1 MRPAKLN
8 LNDIDSLATLLKQ
21 AGVDFGAEDVA
32 DALWL
37 AGHMGESSPG
47 GQQKEQNQN
56 RSGDHLDIREEF
68 IDSNDDPNDPRRAQ
82 VSLPPR
88 QTQAKTGGQSKSGIA
103 LKAPAAPALRV
114 RLDLARA
121 LRPLRRQVP
130 SPDQLEFDEAAT
142 LEQIA
147 DQQVWF
153 PVLRPVPE
161 RWLEVALVVEA
172 MAALPLWQ
180 NTIEEFNTLL
190 ERQGA
195 FRRVTTWR
203 LETKTVGRP
212 QLFPHWRRLPHGRM
226 PRRTEHLW
234 DAASRR
240 LILLV
245 SDCTSQAWY
254 DGSIVKWL
262 DRCGRQAPTAVVQL
276 LPEWLWPQTALGQG
290 TSMWLRAIEPG
301 TVSANLISQHRVAL
315 LQELLALG
323 ETQAPKGVTIPII
336 TLEAEPL
343 KQWAR
348 VVAGAGDNQTLGVQF
363 DRASLTTAKIP
374 TATPT
379 ASSPE
384 ERVQQFRTTASLTA
398 QRLAELMAAAP
409 VSPPVIDLIRQT
421 LLPRAEPVHVAEV
434 YMGGL
439 MAAQAIAA
447 QAGQPPTLEYDFAPG
462 VRAILADAL
471 SKSQTMSVLDAIS
484 RYISERL
491 GLNTKSFEALLR
503 LDFQGDSS
511 AQDLVLPFAEIAIP
525 TLQRM
530 GGEYANIADH
540 LANASK
546 LPPPSPT
553 PSPDDRYPLL
563 QTYTFREATLVFEA
577 DPEPPPVAAQ
587 SQDQLHSFEFE
598 TTTLQIQPG
607 QTQLLVQRRPETTQ
621 QFIQD
626 LGQISLE
633 MVYIPP
639 GTFQMGS
646 PETETGRRNS
656 ESPQHPVTLA
666 EPFFIGKYPV
676 TQAQWRVVAGLSQVG
691 QELDPDPS
699 EFKGDNCPVEQVSWH
714 DATEFC
720 ARLSQHTGRNYR
732 LPTEAEWE
740 YACRAGTT
748 TPFHFGQSI
757 TTDLANYRG
766 TDWEYQ
772 GKTYS
777 GAYGNGPHGEFRQKT
792 TDVGAF
798 KVANAFGLYDMH
810 GNVLEWCQD
819 WWHDSYEAAPEDGR
833 AWLSHGEEGE
843 ERRVLRGGSW
853 GNDPGDCRSALRRGR
868 ACSQGPPRRFSGGVW
883 RREDLTLYPFALLP
897 SGAFYE
903 LIYKS

>member
-21 AGVDFGAEDVA
+21 AGVDFGPEDIA

-47 GQQKEQNQN
+47 RQQKEQNQS

-68 IDSNDDPNDPRRAQ
+68 IDSNDDLNDPRRAQ

-88 QTQAKTGGQSKSGIA
+88 QTQAKGGGQSKSGIA

-180 NTIEEFNTLL
+180 DTIEEFKTLL

-203 LETKTVGRP
+203 LETKTVGRL
-212 QLFPHWRRLPHGRM
+212 QLFPHWRHLPHRRL

-234 DAASRR
+234 DAAGRR
-240 LILLV
+240 LIMLV

-262 DRCGRQAPTAVVQL
+262 ERCGRQAPTAVVQL
-276 LPEWLWPQTALGQG
+276 LPERLWPQTALGQG
-290 TSMWLRAIEPG
+290 TSMWLRTIEPG
-301 TVSANLISQHRVAL
+301 TVSANLISQHRVSL

-323 ETQAPKGVTIPII
+323 ETQTGVTIPII
-336 TLEAEPL
+336 TLEAEPM
-343 KQWAR
+343 KQWAK
-348 VVAGAGDNQTLGVQF
+348 VVAGAGDSQTLEVQF
-363 DRASLTTAKIP
+363 DRASLITP
-374 TATPT
+374 EGPPATPT
-379 ASSPE
+379 ARSAE
-384 ERVQQFRTTASLTA
+384 ERVQQFRTIASLTA

-409 VSPPVIDLIRQT
+409 VSPPIVDLIRQT

-439 MAAQAIAA
+439 MTAQEIAA
-447 QAGQPPTLEYDFAPG
+447 QAGQPTTLEYDFAPG
-462 VRAILADAL
+462 VREILADAL
-471 SKSQTMSVLDAIS
+471 SRSQTTSVLDAIS

-503 LDFQGDSS
+503 LDFQDDSS

-530 GGEYANIADH
+530 GGEYADIADH
-540 LANASK
+540 LATVPK
-546 LPPPSPT
+546 LPPPPT

-563 QTYTFREATLVFEA
+563 QTYTFREAILVFEVN
-577 DPEPPPVAAQ
+577 PEPPPVAAQ
-587 SQDQLHSFEFE
+587 SQDQLHSFKFE
-598 TTTLQIQPG
+598 TTT
-607 QTQLLVQRRPETTQ
+607 
-621 QFIQD
+621 
-626 LGQISLE
+626 
-633 MVYIPP
+633 
-639 GTFQMGS
+639 
-646 PETETGRRNS
+646 
-656 ESPQHPVTLA
+656 
-666 EPFFIGKYPV
+666 
-676 TQAQWRVVAGLSQVG
+676 
-691 QELDPDPS
+691 
-699 EFKGDNCPVEQVSWH
+699 
-714 DATEFC
+714 
-720 ARLSQHTGRNYR
+720 
-732 LPTEAEWE
+732 
-740 YACRAGTT
+740 
-748 TPFHFGQSI
+748 
-757 TTDLANYRG
+757 
-766 TDWEYQ
+766 
-772 GKTYS
+772 
-777 GAYGNGPHGEFRQKT
+777 
-792 TDVGAF
+792 
-798 KVANAFGLYDMH
+798 
-810 GNVLEWCQD
+810 
-819 WWHDSYEAAPEDGR
+819 
-833 AWLSHGEEGE
+833 
-843 ERRVLRGGSW
+843 
-853 GNDPGDCRSALRRGR
+853 
-868 ACSQGPPRRFSGGVW
+868 
-883 RREDLTLYPFALLP
+883 
-897 SGAFYE
+897 
-903 LIYKS
+903 